1 MEAEERQ
8 RYRIPEAERPSYY
21 RKALPSDAS
30 LFLLRVHS
38 FEAGQPMG
46 EVVNL
51 YTEEIETF
59 TGYTDALLIMDR
71 VMDGLNF
78 PQAATARRHLT
89 EKNSRCRT
97 AEEQN
102 NVICEQQPRYQYW
115 SYEVLRRGGKKLSVL
130 IRVIYRQSSSWQGQ
144 LSVTGKKVIF
154 RSALELLHLLTEA
167 EQEVRAEES

>member
-1 MEAEERQ
+1 MQAEERQ

-89 EKNSRCRT
+89 EKT
-97 AEEQN
+97 AAAEQN
-102 NVICEQQPRYQYW
+102 NVICGQQPRYQYW

-130 IRVIYRQSSSWQGQ
+130 VRVIYRQSSSWQGQ

-167 EQEVRAEES
+167 EQEVRAKES